1 MSIWKEIKYAIN
13 STLGTSDFQP
23 LDTLLRSTKTLSAT
37 KDTTNV
43 IFAFQHKYDYSATA
57 EYDVVEMK
65 MLTPGNVHVEQV
77 GLTGGAHYNAL
88 FNVYING
95 TKINDKVGNAYI
107 YFKKG
112 DIVKIT
118 SVANTSRQSFGVDIE
133 IYADI
138 NDTSSIA
145 YI

>member
-37 KDTTNV
+37 SDTTNV
-43 IFAFQHKYDYSATA
+43 IFRFEQKYDYSATA

-65 MLTPGNVHVEQV
+65 MLTPGNIRVRQ
-77 GLTGGAHYNAL
+77 GTTTSGKYTAH

-95 TKINDKVGNAYI
+95 AKTRERIASTSV

-118 SVANTSRQSFGVDIE
+118 SVANTKDELFDVDIA